1 MNRGVV
7 SYIFFF
13 IIYLAAQILF
23 VRNLVLMNF
32 AFCYIY
38 VAFLLLMPLEIN
50 PIFYMLIGFA
60 TGIITDYFYNTMGI
74 HTAACILITYLRPF
88 ILRFLTP
95 RGGYEQGVE
104 PTLKS
109 MGFEWFIVYSAIFI
123 LIHHLALFYIEASE
137 FSLFFFTFGKVIMST
152 IFTLVILVV
161 TQYLF
166 YYPRKS

>member
-1 MNRGVV
+1 MNKGFL
-7 SYIFFF
+7 SYIFYF
-13 IIYLAAQILF
+13 IIYLTVQILL
-23 VRNLVLMNF
+23 VRNLVLLNF

-38 VAFLLLMPLEIN
+38 IAFLLLIPLEIS
-50 PIFYMLIGFA
+50 PILYMLIGFA
-60 TGIITDYFYNTMGI
+60 TGITADFFYNTMGI
-74 HTAACILITYLRPF
+74 HTAACVLITYLRPF

-109 MGFEWFIVYSAIFI
+109 MGMEWFIVYSAIFI
-123 LIHHLALFYIEASE
+123 LFHHVALFYIEASE
-137 FSLFFFTFGKVIMST
+137 FSLFLFTLGKVIMST
-152 IFTLVILVV
+152 LFTLIILIV

>member
-1 MNRGVV
+1 MSRGFI

-13 IIYLAAQILF
+13 ILYLTIQILF
-23 VRNLVLMNF
+23 VRNLVLLNF

-38 VAFLLLMPLEIN
+38 VAFLLLLPLEIN
-50 PIFYMLIGFA
+50 PLLYMLIGFG
-60 TGIITDYFYNTMGI
+60 TGVITDYFYNTMGI
-74 HTAACILITYLRPF
+74 HTAACVFITYLRPM

-95 RGGYEQGVE
+95 RGGYEQGYE

-109 MGFEWFIVYSAIFI
+109 MGLEWFMIYSSIFI
-123 LIHHLALFYIEASE
+123 LLHHVALFYIEASE
-137 FSLFFFTFGKVIMST
+137 LSLFFFTLGKVIMST
-152 IFTLVILVV
+152 LFTLIILVV